1 VGPVTIGHMGRALGH
16 TAVAVGFSERT
27 LRRYIDDGLLK
38 ARRVGRQ
45 LELAPHEK
53 RYLRS
58 HHELLRALRG
68 TLRTERNVQLAV
80 LFGSTA
86 TGEDS
91 EKSDVDLM
99 ISLHDARPRSLASLR
114 RRLQTRLNRRVH
126 LVVLDDA
133 HDAPSLLADILA
145 EGRVVIDRDAL
156 WPQLTDQ
163 RDRIAKRAARADV
176 ELMTEAAAS
185 LSAARRRVAE

>member
-1 VGPVTIGHMGRALGH
+1 MGRALGH
-16 TAVAVGFSERT
+16 TAAAVDFSERT
-27 LRRYIDDGLLK
+27 LRRYINDGLLR

-45 LELAPHEK
+45 VELAPHEE

-58 HHELLRALRG
+58 HHELLRTLRG
-68 TLRTERNVQLAV
+68 ALRTERSVQLAV

-91 EKSDVDLM
+91 EESDVDLM
-99 ISLHDARPRSLASLR
+99 VSLLDARPRSLASLR
-114 RRLQTRLNRRVH
+114 RRLQMRLDRRVH

-133 HDAPSLLADILA
+133 QEAPSLLADVLVD
-145 EGRVVIDRDAL
+145 GRVVIDRDNL

-163 RDRIAKRAARADV
+163 RDLIAERAAQADL
-176 ELMTEAAAS
+176 ELMTRAAAS
-185 LSAARRRVAE
+185 LSAARQRLAE